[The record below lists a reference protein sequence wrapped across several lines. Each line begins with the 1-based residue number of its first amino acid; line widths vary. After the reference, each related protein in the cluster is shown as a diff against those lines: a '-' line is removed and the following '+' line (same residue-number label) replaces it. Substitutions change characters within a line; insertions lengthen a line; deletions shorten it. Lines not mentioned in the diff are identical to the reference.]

1 MKNSFINGLKDGFI
15 SSFTSA
21 TITQPFQV
29 VSTNMIVNA
38 QRKTSLVAVVKNI
51 YKNEGIFGFYRGFTA
66 ATLKNCI
73 GSSVYFACLEH
84 FTQLLKRNK
93 KYKLNSLSIN
103 IISAAIARTCQ
114 VITVCPLNVI
124 KTRFEVS
131 GFNSYNN
138 VIDAFRKIYHMEGFA
153 GYFKGIKSML
163 IKEIP
168 YSSAFY
174 TTYEYSKRKV
184 HAMLGIRNV
193 QLNSAI
199 SSLIAVGLLTV
210 ITNPLEV
217 IRTRL
222 QYQFFSQNEE
232 HNYKSII
239 HGIYLITKHEGVKGL
254 TSGMLPV
261 FLKKGTAGLLVWT
274 LYDTLKTRTRKSHKT
289 LL

>member
-1 MKNSFINGLKDGFI
+1 MKRSFINGFKDGFI

-21 TITQPFQV
+21 IITQPFQV
-29 VSTNMIVNA
+29 VSTNMIVTNH
-38 QRKTSLVAVVKNI
+38 RKPSLLLVAKSI
-51 YKNEGIFGFYRGFTA
+51 YANEGVFGFYRGFTA

-84 FTQLLKRNK
+84 LNQLLLSNNK
-93 KYKLNSLSIN
+93 HRLSALSASL
-103 IISAAIARTCQ
+103 ISSAVARTCQ

-138 VIDAFRKIYHMEGFA
+138 VADAFRKIYRTEGFA
-153 GYFKGIKSML
+153 GYFKGLSSVL

-174 TTYEYSKRKV
+174 ATYEYSKRK
-184 HAMLGIRNV
+184 MRSLLGVRNV
-193 QLNSAI
+193 QLNSAV
-199 SSLIAVGLLTV
+199 SSLIAIGLLTV
-210 ITNPLEV
+210 VTNPLEV

-232 HNYKSII
+232 HNYKSIVQGVYAI
-239 HGIYLITKHEGVKGL
+239 ARKEGVRGL
-254 TSGMLPV
+254 ASGTLPV
-261 FLKKGTAGLLVWT
+261 FLKKGTAGILVWT
-274 LYDTLKTRTRKSHKT
+274 LYDTLKTRKRTK
-289 LL
+289 LAL

>member
-1 MKNSFINGLKDGFI
+1 MKKSFINGFKDGFI

-21 TITQPFQV
+21 IITQPFQV
-29 VSTNMIVNA
+29 VSTNMIVNS
-38 QRKTSLVAVVKNI
+38 QRKTSLIAVVKNI
-51 YKNEGIFGFYRGFTA
+51 YTNEGVFGFYRGFTA
-66 ATLKNCI
+66 ASLKNCI

-84 FTQLLKRNK
+84 FNHLLSCNK
-93 KYKLNSLSIN
+93 KHRLNSLTIN
-103 IISAAIARTCQ
+103 LISAAIARTCQ

-138 VIDAFRKIYHMEGFA
+138 VIDAFRKIYHMEGFV
-153 GYFKGIKSML
+153 GYFKGIKSVL

-184 HAMLGIRNV
+184 NALLGIRNV
-193 QLNSAI
+193 QITSAI
-199 SSLIAVGLLTV
+199 SSLIAIGLLTV
-210 ITNPLEV
+210 VTNPLEV

-222 QYQFFSQNEE
+222 QYQFFSKNEE

-239 HGIYLITKHEGVKGL
+239 HGIYSITKHEGIKGL

-261 FLKKGTAGLLVWT
+261 FLKKGTAGLFVWT
-274 LYDTLKTRTRKSHKT
+274 LYDTLKTRKHKS